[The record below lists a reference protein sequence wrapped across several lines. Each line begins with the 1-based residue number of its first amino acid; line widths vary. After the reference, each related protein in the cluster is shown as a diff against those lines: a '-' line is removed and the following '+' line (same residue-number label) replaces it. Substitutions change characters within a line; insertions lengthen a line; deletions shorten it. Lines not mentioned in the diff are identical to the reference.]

1 MALVKIDEYY
11 PDYTQDVFGGNDLRN
26 YSVYADKGD
35 DKVGSVENILIDEN
49 TGRFRY
55 LIVDTGFWVFGK
67 KVLVPVGLA
76 RLDDDDKR
84 VYVAG
89 LTKQQVEDL
98 PEFTED
104 LAIDQDYEER
114 VRGVY
119 RPSAG
124 SSAVTPDYNYGTYDY
139 LQEPYFYDMHSLGY
153 PTFGTYEERLLARR
167 RL

>member
-1 MALVKIDEYY
+1 MALMKIDEYY
-11 PDYTQDVFGGNDLRN
+11 PDYTQDVFGGNDLIN
-26 YSVYADKGD
+26 YSVYADNGD
-35 DKVGSVENILIDEN
+35 DKVGSVENILVDEE

-84 VYVAG
+84 VYVAR

-98 PEFTED
+98 PEFTEN
-104 LAIDQDYEER
+104 LAINQDYEER

-119 RPSAG
+119 RPLVGTTA
-124 SSAVTPDYNYGTYDY
+124 AVPDYNYGIYDY
-139 LQEPYFYDMHSLGY
+139 LQEPYFYDMYGLGY
-153 PTFGTYEERLLARR
+153 PTFGAYEQRLLARR
-167 RL
+167 ER